1 MIVIQ
6 TLVLVLVAISRP
18 DNMQLHELIVH
29 EPNFNLLS
37 LGLMDGLKAATP
49 LSALNSVRDFS
60 ASGHASANFKN
71 KYWCVI
77 WNAWAKI
84 TTTNSILKS

>member
-18 DNMQLHELIVH
+18 DNMQLDELI
-29 EPNFNLLS
+29 
-37 LGLMDGLKAATP
+37 KAATP

-60 ASGHASANFKN
+60 ASGHTSANFKN
-71 KYWCVI
+71 KYWVGY
-77 WNAWAKI
+77 KKHL
-84 TTTNSILKS
+84 S